1 MPPPEAFRIVDT
13 RHYRQVATDDLGSRD
28 QIPLDPA
35 PPPVKKRSMS
45 APTLTIDLNA
55 LAANWRALDRATPSG
70 VQTAAVVKADAYG
83 LGVARV
89 ARALATAGAR
99 RFFVA
104 YTEEGAALRQ
114 TLGPGPQICVL
125 AGHMPGDT
133 EMIGDLDLTP
143 MLNSI
148 DQVTRHLESLPGHAF
163 GVQLDSGMKRLGMD
177 EPEWEAI
184 APFVLEAGPEMLIS
198 HLACGDDPD
207 HPMNEAQLL
216 RFHAMTD
223 GTGLPRSLAATAGI
237 LLGSRYHFDLT
248 RPGIGLYGGFPYEA
262 ALPVVSL
269 TLPVVQARAVLP
281 GETVGYS
288 ATWGPEAPSMI
299 ATVLGGYADGILRS
313 LSNKAVLWDGDT
325 PCPVVGRVSMDAVTV
340 DISHLETVPRS
351 LDLLGPHQRIDDLA
365 QTAGTISYEIL
376 TRLSARLNRRY
387 VEGGT

>member
-1 MPPPEAFRIVDT
+1 MVLA
-13 RHYRQVATDDLGSRD
+13 SRG
-28 QIPLDPA
+28 
-35 PPPVKKRSMS
+35 
-45 APTLTIDLNA
+45 
-55 LAANWRALDRATPSG
+55 WRGRWQLRARG
-70 VQTAAVVKADAYG
+70 V
-83 LGVARV
+83 
-89 ARALATAGAR
+89 
-99 RFFVA
+99 FFVA
-104 YTEEGAALRQ
+104 FTEEGAALRQ
-114 TLGPGPQICVL
+114 SLGSGPQICVL
-125 AGHMPGDT
+125 SGHMPGDT

-148 DQVTRHLESLPGHAF
+148 DQVTRHLESLPGQAF
-163 GVQLDSGMKRLGMD
+163 GVQLDTGMKRLGMD
-177 EPEWEAI
+177 DAEWEAI
-184 APFVLEAGPEMLIS
+184 APFVLDAGPEMLIS

-207 HPMNEAQLL
+207 HPMNEAQLA

-269 TLPVVQARAVLP
+269 SLPVVQARAVLP

-288 ATWGPEAPSMI
+288 ATFSPTAPSMI
-299 ATVLGGYADGILRS
+299 ATVLGGYADGLLRS

-325 PCPVVGRVSMDAVTV
+325 PCPVVGRVSMDAITV

-351 LDLLGPHQRIDDLA
+351 LDILGPHQGIDDLA
-365 QTAGTISYEIL
+365 ATAGTISYEIL
-376 TRLSARLNRRY
+376 TRLSPRLNRRF